1 MGTVNIMQKAV
12 EEYKNIKSE
21 KYLGIFGNPIK
32 HTLSPIIHDTI
43 SDRLSLNERY
53 IPFEIEDDLGE
64 YVKAA
69 YEEGIVGLNIT
80 VPYKEKVI
88 PYLSQIDED
97 AKKIGAVN
105 TLVRTNNGYKGY
117 NTDME
122 GLYKAVVEAGMQIK
136 DNEIIMLGAGG
147 AERAVAY
154 MCLKYGAK
162 RVYIINRSSENVK
175 KLAKDMNELA
185 VSMKNT
191 EAETG
196 SSKTDKFI
204 PLLADA
210 YTEIPHGKYMFIQCT
225 SVGLKEDDGLP
236 LVSDDEFYKQASCA
250 VDLIYNPAKTKFLS
264 LMEENNVPYI
274 NGLKMLLY
282 QGIIANELWNGI
294 SIDEKLSDE
303 IFSALN
309 KKLYF

>member
-53 IPFEIEDDLGE
+53 IPFEIEGDLGE

-122 GLYKAVVEAGMQIK
+122 GLYKAVLEAGMQIK

-147 AERAVAY
+147 AARAVAY

-185 VSMKNT
+185 SSMKNT

-225 SVGLKEDDGLP
+225 SVGLKEGDGLP
-236 LVSDDEFYKQASCA
+236 LVSDEKFYRQASCA
-250 VDLIYNPAKTKFLS
+250 VDLIYNPAKTKFLI

>member
-12 EEYKNIKSE
+12 EEYKNVKSE

-105 TLVRTNNGYKGY
+105 TLVRTNDGYKGY

-147 AERAVAY
+147 AARAVAY

-162 RVYIINRSSENVK
+162 RVYIINRSFENVK

-185 VSMKNT
+185 VSMNNT

-196 SSKTDKFI
+196 SSNTDKFI

-225 SVGLKEDDGLP
+225 SVGLREGDGLP

-282 QGIIANELWNGI
+282 QGIIANELWNDI

>member
-122 GLYKAVVEAGMQIK
+122 GLYKAVLEAGMQIK

-147 AERAVAY
+147 AARAVAY

-185 VSMKNT
+185 SSMKNT

-225 SVGLKEDDGLP
+225 SVGLKEGDGLP
-236 LVSDDEFYKQASCA
+236 LVSDEKFYRQASCA
-250 VDLIYNPAKTKFLS
+250 VDLIYNPAKTKFLI

>member
-105 TLVRTNNGYKGY
+105 TLVRTNDGYKGY

-122 GLYKAVVEAGMQIK
+122 GLYKAVVESGMQIK

-147 AERAVAY
+147 AARAVAY

-185 VSMKNT
+185 SSMKNT
-191 EAETG
+191 EAETKT
-196 SSKTDKFI
+196 SKDDKFI
-204 PLLADA
+204 PLPADA

-236 LVSDDEFYKQASCA
+236 LVSDEKFYRQASCA

>member
-12 EEYKNIKSE
+12 EEYKNVKSE

-105 TLVRTNNGYKGY
+105 TLVRTNDGYKGY

-147 AERAVAY
+147 AARAVAY

-162 RVYIINRSSENVK
+162 RVYIINRSFQNVK

-185 VSMKNT
+185 VSMNNT

-225 SVGLKEDDGLP
+225 SVGLREGDGLP

-282 QGIIANELWNGI
+282 QGIIANELWNDI

>member
-122 GLYKAVVEAGMQIK
+122 GLYKAVVESGMQIK

-147 AERAVAY
+147 AARAVAY

-185 VSMKNT
+185 SSMKNT
-191 EAETG
+191 EAETKT
-196 SSKTDKFI
+196 SKDDKFI

-236 LVSDDEFYKQASCA
+236 LVSDEKFYRQASCA

-294 SIDEKLSDE
+294 SIDVKLSDE